1 MTPVRRA
8 GAGED
13 WGALLALI
21 RAAFAAMEGRVDPPS
36 SVHRL
41 TEAEIARAGIVLVAG
56 EAEAPL
62 GCVLCGARGDA
73 LYLSK
78 LAVRPDRQGTG
89 VGRALVAAAEAEA
102 RALGLAALAL
112 ETRIEL
118 PENHAAFRRMG
129 FVETGRSAHPG
140 FDRPTS
146 LRFRKALP

>member
-1 MTPVRRA
+1 MTAVRRA
-8 GAGED
+8 GPADDPGV
-13 WGALLALI
+13 LLALI
-21 RAAFAAMEGRVDPPS
+21 RAAFASMKGRVDPPS

-41 TEAEIARAGIVLVAG
+41 TEAEIARARIVLVAG
-56 EAEAPL
+56 EAGAPA

-89 VGRALVAAAEAEA
+89 VGRALVAAAEGEA

-118 PENHAAFRRMG
+118 LENHAAFRRMG

-140 FDRPTS
+140 FERPTS
-146 LRFRKALP
+146 LAFRKVLR